1 MISVIIED
9 EAVWFSFLTFNCVL
23 AFVSAAVQ
31 PVRAGLYLV
40 CLHRPLRP
48 TPGAVCA
55 QKELRS
61 QFYSQGWIL
70 NRMERL
76 ENGKKWGLWGFCLW
90 LLSSLGFWGP
100 RDKL

>member
-1 MISVIIED
+1 MISVITED
-9 EAVWFSFLTFNCVL
+9 EAVWFSFLTLNCVL

-31 PVRAGLYLV
+31 PVRAGLHLV
-40 CLHRPLRP
+40 CLHTPLRL

-70 NRMERL
+70 NRVECLRMAK
-76 ENGKKWGLWGFCLW
+76 NG
-90 LLSSLGFWGP
+90 LSGDSVYG
-100 RDKL
+100 